1 MTQVQEGKNDGE
13 PGASPARR
21 LLWVWMG
28 LAGAAAMAA
37 QAEAELRALAVPP
50 AAQLVQTRT
59 APPGAPGAT
68 RAPLQEGVRLAGGPE
83 RPAQMY
89 PAAHGSLPGA
99 LP

>member
-1 MTQVQEGKNDGE
+1 MTQVQERKNDGE

-59 APPGAPGAT
+59 APGAPGAT
-68 RAPLQEGVRLAGGPE
+68 RAPLQEGVRLAGGLV
-83 RPAQMY
+83 RPAPQAY
-89 PAAHGSLPGA
+89 PAAHRGLPDA
-99 LP
+99 LR